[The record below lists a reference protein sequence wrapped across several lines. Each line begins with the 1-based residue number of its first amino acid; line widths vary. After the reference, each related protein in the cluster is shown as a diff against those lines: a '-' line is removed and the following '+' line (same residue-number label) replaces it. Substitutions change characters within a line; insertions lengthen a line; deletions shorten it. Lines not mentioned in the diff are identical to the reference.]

1 MDPEESKQLKDL
13 ITAYRDC
20 KTANEE
26 RHLIQREKA
35 IIRNSFI
42 VRLFDQE
49 KQEQYRLRNVAKLI
63 WINMLGHETDFG
75 QVDNRNS
82 SLNASTPSVAITSL

>member
-1 MDPEESKQLKDL
+1 MDSEESKQLKDL
-13 ITAYRDC
+13 ITAFREC

-42 VRLFDQE
+42 VASTHQD
-49 KQEQYRLRNVAKLI
+49 KQEQYRLRNIAKLI

-75 QVDNRNS
+75 QVAR
-82 SLNASTPSVAITSL
+82 P